1 MPRGPTAWWADGV
14 TRWARVGLLQKIS
27 WRPRWTLSHT
37 TAASRCSRKRGWSP
51 GWMLMYL
58 IGSALSYRTRNL
70 PYDKSGQTM
79 VCAGGKDKDACQVS
93 QFKCNH
99 FFCFASLTWCL
110 WIGRQWRPT
119 CVWKKCPWSASRR
132 EMSLWYRELGSGL
145 RYRGNSGSLHKGER
159 ANK

>member
-1 MPRGPTAWWADGV
+1 MPRGSTAWWAGGV
-14 TRWARVGLLQKIS
+14 TRWAKVGLLQKIS

-37 TAASRCSRKRGWSP
+37 TAASRCSRERGWSP
-51 GWMLMYL
+51 GGMLMYL

-99 FFCFASLTWCL
+99 LFLFSIINLMFMDRETVEVHL
-110 WIGRQWRPT
+110 
-119 CVWKKCPWSASRR
+119 CVK
-132 EMSLWYRELGSGL
+132 EMSLVGKSERNVFMASWVGEWAALQREFRESTQGWEG
-145 RYRGNSGSLHKGER
+145 
-159 ANK
+159 